1 MAIPILVGLLFGITI
16 YLVQSTYF
24 RRKDRDK
31 YALVRRFERTVERG
45 IERLF
50 PRKQVKL

>member
-1 MAIPILVGLLFGITI
+1 MAIAILFGLLFGITV

-31 YALVRRFERTVERG
+31 YALVRRFERRVG
-45 IERLF
+45 HLF
-50 PRKQVKL
+50 TRKSVGE